1 MISRSEDD
9 REVSLR
15 NGLTFQQNISGNF
28 PAGPERFLGFSIQ
41 LRLHASRITKRQD
54 KLVLG
59 FPLGLLTG
67 PQKRFLGAPSI
78 DLNDD
83 PAEFCRFK
91 VKNQRI
97 LRIR

>member
-1 MISRSEDD
+1 MISRSEND

-15 NGLTFQQNISGNF
+15 NGLTLQQNIPGNF

-59 FPLGLLTG
+59 FPLGLLAG
-67 PQKRFLGAPSI
+67 PQKRFLGAPAI

-91 VKNQRI
+91 VQNQWI